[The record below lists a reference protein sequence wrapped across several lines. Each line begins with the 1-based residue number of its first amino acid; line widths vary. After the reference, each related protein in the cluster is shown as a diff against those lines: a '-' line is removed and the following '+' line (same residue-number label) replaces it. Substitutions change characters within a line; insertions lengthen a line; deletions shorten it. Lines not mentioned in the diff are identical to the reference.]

1 METYKDIYEAP
12 AMVYMT
18 GEIAIRIVG
27 SWAYVQTLDGM
38 SIYRTSSGTCTAD
51 SSAPISE
58 RRIKRRPG
66 AGTPA

>member
-38 SIYRTSSGTCTAD
+38 SIYRYSNADKLWHLHSRQFCTNF
-51 SSAPISE
+51 
-58 RRIKRRPG
+58 
-66 AGTPA
+66 